1 VLRIDFVLDSA
12 AGIKMVNRMISSRS
26 AMLAFLLC
34 VSALTRAQT
43 TAAPAPEPPNPALV
57 ERPPAK
63 AARPGA
69 AITAEGSIH
78 LDVVVSDANGKP
90 ATGLLPMDFTI
101 QDDNQTR
108 KILSF
113 RSHDGVNVKPD
124 PPVEVILVVDTV
136 NLPFTQIS
144 FIHQEIARFLRENNG
159 RLAQPVSLMLLSEG
173 GLRIQPRPSVDGNAL
188 LTVLDQIKGSLHGIT
203 TAMGAEGD
211 LERFQL
217 SLRQMAA
224 IAENEALRPG
234 RKLLIWVGPGWPMLD
249 SPKFS
254 FSDKDQRR
262 YFDAIVELSTKMR
275 EARMVLY
282 SVSPA
287 NSIMGAGTREML
299 YRNFLKGVRSAK
311 QADTGNL
318 ALRVLAIQSGGRV
331 LGPDNDIAAQI
342 DNCIADANAFY
353 TLSFNPPPTEHMDE
367 YHELKVTV
375 NQAGLTV
382 RTNTGY
388 YNQPPAGPGSAH

>member
-1 VLRIDFVLDSA
+1 
-12 AGIKMVNRMISSRS
+12 MVNRMFSTRP
-26 AMLAFLLC
+26 ALLAILLC
-34 VSALTRAQT
+34 FSALTRAQT
-43 TAAPAPEPPNPALV
+43 TTAPAPEPANPVLAV
-57 ERPPAK
+57 RPPAK

-69 AITAEGSIH
+69 AITAEGLIH
-78 LDVVVSDANGKP
+78 LDVVVSDGSGKP
-90 ATGLLPMDFTI
+90 VPGLLPMDFKI
-101 QDDNQTR
+101 LDDSQPR
-108 KILSF
+108 KVLSF
-113 RSHDGVNVKPD
+113 RSYDGVNVKPD

-136 NLPFTQIS
+136 NLPFAQIS

-159 RLAQPVSLMLLSEG
+159 HLAQPVSLMLLSEA

-188 LTVLDQIKGSLHGIT
+188 LTVLDQIKGSVHGIT
-203 TAMGAEGD
+203 SAMGAEGD
-211 LERFQL
+211 LERLQL

-224 IAENEALRPG
+224 IAENEAQRPG

-262 YFDAIVELSTKMR
+262 YFDAIVELSTRMR
-275 EARMVLY
+275 EARMALY
-282 SVSPA
+282 SVSPI
-287 NSIMGAGTREML
+287 NSAVGAGTREML
-299 YRNFLKGVRSAK
+299 YRSFLKGVRSAK

-331 LGPDNDIAAQI
+331 LGPGNDIAAQI
-342 DNCIADANAFY
+342 DNCITDANAFY

-367 YHELKVTV
+367 YHDLKVTV
-375 NQAGLTV
+375 NHAGFTV

-388 YNQPPAGPGSAH
+388 YNQPPAGLGSAH